1 MAMICA
7 FLLGFLGAVLV
18 YLSHE
23 RQRLLHRTLPS
34 GARLAGTAAIF
45 ASVWFWSVASGPA
58 AGVAG
63 ALTTLMLSWVAL
75 PYLAWWHGKHV
86 VLARAEKR

>member
-1 MAMICA
+1 MAIVCA
-7 FLLGFLGAVLV
+7 FLLGFWGAVLV

-23 RQRLLHRTLPS
+23 RQRLLRAALPF
-34 GARLAGTAAIF
+34 GARMAGTAIIF
-45 ASVWFWSVASGPA
+45 ASIGAWYAASGMA

-75 PYLAWWHGKHV
+75 PYLAWWRGKHV
-86 VLARAEKR
+86 VVARAEKR